1 MCVAGGRS
9 SFGARKRCD
18 LFVIFAGVHLVR
30 EKGVLFFCY
39 FSVCGG
45 WCGDAV
51 TLSLLSNLD

>member
-30 EKGVLFFCY
+30 EKGVIFFVILVY
-39 FSVCGG
+39 VGVVGG
-45 WCGDAV
+45 CAWLGIFNIV
-51 TLSLLSNLD
+51 